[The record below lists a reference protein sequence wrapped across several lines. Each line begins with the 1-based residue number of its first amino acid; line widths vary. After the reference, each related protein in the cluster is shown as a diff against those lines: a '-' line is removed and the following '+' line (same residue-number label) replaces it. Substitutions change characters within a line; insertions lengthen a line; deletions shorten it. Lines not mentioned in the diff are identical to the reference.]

1 MANLMKIIDHD
12 KDGKQV
18 KIRLAAID
26 CPEKG
31 QYCTNAAK
39 KGSSFLSSSNHL
51 FNFEGTINRPYL
63 TIGHI

>member
-31 QYCTNAAK
+31 QSCTNAAK
-39 KGSSFLSSSNHL
+39 TIRDTTEAIMRQEVVDNRLPFLL
-51 FNFEGTINRPYL
+51 PR
-63 TIGHI
+63 

>member
-31 QYCTNAAK
+31 QPCTNAAK
-39 KGSSFLSSSNHL
+39 KGASFLSSINHL
-51 FNFEGTINRPYL
+51 FNFEGNYSA
-63 TIGHI
+63 